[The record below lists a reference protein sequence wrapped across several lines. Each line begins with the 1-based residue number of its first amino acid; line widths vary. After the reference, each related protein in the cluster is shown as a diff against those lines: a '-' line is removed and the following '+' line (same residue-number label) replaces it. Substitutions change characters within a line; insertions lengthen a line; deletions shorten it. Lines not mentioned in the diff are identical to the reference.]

1 MLFLCRENIIKD
13 QVLIMSTALTNW
25 RDMSNKCHSKLC
37 LINGK
42 RVAGKKKNADISN
55 AGFYRREEKR
65 ACKKDIVS
73 WGLEPP
79 RSSN

>member
-42 RVAGKKKNADISN
+42 RVAGKKNADISN